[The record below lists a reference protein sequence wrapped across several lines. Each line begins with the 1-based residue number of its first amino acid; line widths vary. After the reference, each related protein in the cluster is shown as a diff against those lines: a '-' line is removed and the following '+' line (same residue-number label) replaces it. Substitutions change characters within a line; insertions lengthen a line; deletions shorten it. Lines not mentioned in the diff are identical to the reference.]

1 MKKYDEIMDKIAV
14 TEEMRARILT
24 RLREADH
31 PAPAKTNVIPLSA
44 LKKYISIA
52 ACFAVLLAGA
62 FLLPKL
68 FGETTPEQTMDVFS
82 VEEVSSLA
90 ALEKAVGFS
99 VPEVT
104 GLPFVPDSEYYL
116 AYGSDL
122 AEVVYERG
130 EETACFRKSPGTEDN
145 SGDYNE
151 YAAQAEI
158 TVGSASV
165 TLKGNGGAYTL
176 AIWSED
182 GYSYSLSLT
191 IALSP
196 TQWQTLLA
204 GLCTHPNA

>member
-1 MKKYDEIMDKIAV
+1 MKKYDEIMDKIVV
-14 TEEMRARILT
+14 TEEMRARILS

-31 PAPAKTNVIPLSA
+31 PAPAKTNVIPLTA

-68 FGETTPEQTMDVFS
+68 FGETPPEQTMDLFS

-104 GLPFVPDSEYYL
+104 DLPFVPEETTYV
-116 AYGSDL
+116 AYGGSM
-122 AEVVYERG
+122 AEIVYQDASQSAR
-130 EETACFRKSPGTEDN
+130 FRKSAGTEDN

-151 YAAQAEI
+151 YAAQTGI
-158 TVGSASV
+158 TVGSVSV

-182 GYSYSLSLT
+182 GFSYSLNLT
-191 IALSP
+191 TALSAA
-196 TQWQTLLA
+196 QWQTLLA
-204 GLCTHPNA
+204 GLCTQPNA